1 MDIDPVVIDRIVEA
15 SGNDIRQVIN
25 IVQMWK
31 NTQMTDKNFLTRI
44 NKDESVMI
52 NNFDAAHRLLDHG
65 KVNLNIRYPTFR
77 QKVDLFF
84 IDYDFIPLLVQE
96 NYLTTLGD
104 RKTLDDIERMA
115 DAADYISIG
124 DTVNLQLRRNQD
136 WSLLPN
142 LGFASSIAPCLIIEG
157 SSFYPRFPEWLGKN
171 SSQRKAKRLIREL
184 KKVMGHHAQASRMEI
199 QSEYVKLLLAIILK
213 YIKRGKDYVHNA
225 L

>member
-1 MDIDPVVIDRIVEA
+1 
-15 SGNDIRQVIN
+15 
-25 IVQMWK
+25 
-31 NTQMTDKNFLTRI
+31 MTDKNFLTRI

-124 DTVNLQLRRNQD
+124 DTVNL
-136 WSLLPN
+136 
-142 LGFASSIAPCLIIEG
+142 
-157 SSFYPRFPEWLGKN
+157 
-171 SSQRKAKRLIREL
+171 
-184 KKVMGHHAQASRMEI
+184 
-199 QSEYVKLLLAIILK
+199 
-213 YIKRGKDYVHNA
+213 
-225 L
+225 